1 MSTTRRKVLA
11 LLGVGAA
18 SAPLAAKAAAE
29 ASMGSLTGMLP
40 SGVSGF
46 GNGGSLNLPSQGGA
60 PIPDMG
66 PYVPYEKRLIGAS
79 DLIKLTGLPE
89 VVEHQLRDN
98 SRQVFALDPDI
109 ACKRSWSMNVK
120 IAEQRQR
127 NYTRSV
133 ERIHQAAWSQ
143 RRFSAIKALLGFEWP
158 W

>member
-18 SAPLAAKAAAE
+18 SAPLAAKAAAD

-40 SGVSGF
+40 GGVSGF
-46 GNGGSLNLPSQGGA
+46 GNGGSLNLSHSSGGA
-60 PIPDMG
+60 PIADG
-66 PYVPYEKRLIGAS
+66 LFVPYEKRLIGAS

-98 SRQVFALDPDI
+98 SPQVFTLDPDI